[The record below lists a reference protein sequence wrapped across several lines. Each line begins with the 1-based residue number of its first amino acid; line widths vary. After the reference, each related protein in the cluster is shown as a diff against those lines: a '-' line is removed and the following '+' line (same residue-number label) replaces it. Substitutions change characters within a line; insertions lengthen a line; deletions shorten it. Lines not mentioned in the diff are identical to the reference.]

1 MILSDFFLLS
11 VTGNVIRADVFVNK
25 INRIQIQTTTRE
37 LLLRKSPEVLQV
49 FAYDDTDNL
58 FSSIDGLVFDWQ
70 LITIPGSMDASSI
83 LRYVVQ
89 LHQ

>member
-1 MILSDFFLLS
+1 MLS

-37 LLLRKSPEVLQV
+37 LLLGQSAEVLQV

-58 FSSIDGLVFDWQ
+58 FSSIDGLVFDWE

-89 LHQ
+89 LHQNIGHDR